1 MLRWIVVAVVLGLSA
16 CAAPPSGQPLPPRLV
31 LDPGGHVGA
40 ITALAVAPDGQTV
53 ASAGEDGTVRLWRMA
68 DGKPAGVLRPPLGP
82 TPVALGGLAY
92 DGETLL
98 AAAGSRVFAF
108 HQGKLTGRRDG
119 TAVPARTA
127 VTLGDG
133 RRLQAVQ
140 GPRLDLAAADG
151 TAVWSIAAPSA
162 VADGPALRLQLSPD
176 GSAMR
181 LSDGRDTAAFS
192 FASLSQQVPEAL
204 FAAALPPAEPPAR
217 LVLADKRV
225 LSGDGRA
232 LRLDGAAGQTLWR
245 SATGGIVRA
254 VAAAPEAGLAAAAL
268 SDGTVRWYSLANG
281 AEHVAVYVR
290 RGGDRWLAWMPDGIF
305 DHSDAA
311 WNIAAW
317 HIERS
322 PDQAADIVT
331 VGQLYELSYRP
342 DLLRRAFLGE
352 SLGLD
357 ERVRARRTVA
367 AGLPPAVDLSST
379 ATADGGSAEVVIKAR
394 DRGLGVARAAIR
406 VNGVTVALEDLPAAA
421 RSGAVAELRR
431 TVPLRGGQN
440 QIEAVAYSADGSVES
455 PPVRATVGSGAAAP
469 APRPRLFGLVVGIDA
484 YAAPELRLAFAGAD
498 ARAFAAALKR
508 SAQPVFR
515 GVSSRLLRDRQAG
528 RDGIVAALREMA
540 AAAGPDD
547 VFLLYLAGHGVNLDG
562 RYHFLT
568 AGLDGTTEDA
578 IARHSIDQDTLG
590 QLLAA
595 VPAGQAVVVLDTCYA
610 GAFKPDDPDLL
621 IRTGNRKLARLTG
634 RAFLTAANDEQEA
647 AEGYHGHGVFTY
659 TLLEALTGRAGSDT
673 VTVGFLGDHARSRVP
688 LLAKQTFDHRQTP
701 VFTLSGRD
709 FAIGKVGR

>member
-1 MLRWIVVAVVLGLSA
+1 MLRWIVVAVVLSLSA
-16 CAAPPSGQPLPPRLV
+16 CAAPPSGQPLAPRLV

-40 ITALAVAPDGQTV
+40 VTALAVAADGKTF
-53 ASAGEDGTVRLWRMA
+53 ASAGEDGTVRLWAMA
-68 DGKPAGVLRPPLGP
+68 DGKPAGVLRPPLGA
-82 TPVALGGLAY
+82 TPAALDGLAF

-108 HQGKLTGRRDG
+108 RQGKLAGRRDG
-119 TAVPARTA
+119 APLPARTS
-127 VTLGDG
+127 VILDDG
-133 RRLQAVQ
+133 RRLQAAP
-140 GPRLDLAAADG
+140 GPRIDLTTADG
-151 TAVWSIAAPSA
+151 VTAWTIAAPAA
-162 VADGPALRLQLSPD
+162 VADGPALQLQLSPD

-181 LSDGRDTAAFS
+181 LGDGRDRAAFS
-192 FASLSQQVPEAL
+192 FTSLSPQVPDAL
-204 FAAALPPAEPPAR
+204 FATALPPAEPPAR
-217 LVLADKRV
+217 RVLPDRRV

-232 LRLDGAAGQTLWR
+232 LRLDSATGHPLWR
-245 SATGGIVRA
+245 SPTGGIVRA

-268 SDGTVRWYSLANG
+268 SDGTVRWYSLTNG
-281 AEHVAVYVR
+281 AEHVAVYIR

-322 PDQAADIVT
+322 PDQAAEVVT

-357 ERVRARRTVA
+357 ERIRARRTVA
-367 AGLPPAVDLSST
+367 AGLPPAVELSSS
-379 ATADGGSAEVVIKAR
+379 AGPDGGSAEVVVKAR

-406 VNGVTVALEDLPAAA
+406 VNGITVALEDLPAAA

-431 TVPLRGGQN
+431 TVRLRGGQN
-440 QIEAVAYSADGSVES
+440 QIEAVAYSADGAVES
-455 PPVRATVGSGAAAP
+455 SPVRTSIGSGATEPAA
-469 APRPRLFGLVVGIDA
+469 RPRLHVLVVGIDA
-484 YAAPELRLAFAGAD
+484 YAAPDLRLAFAGAD
-498 ARAFAAALKR
+498 ARAFATALRR
-508 SAQPVFR
+508 SAQPVFHSVNTR
-515 GVSSRLLRDRQAG
+515 VLRDRQAH
-528 RDGIVAALREMA
+528 REDIIAALRDMA
-540 AAAGPDD
+540 AAARPDD

-578 IARHSIDQDTLG
+578 IVRHGIDQETLG

-610 GAFKPDDPDLL
+610 GAFKADDPDLL

-634 RAFLTAANDEQEA
+634 RAFLTAANDQQEA
-647 AEGYHGHGVFTY
+647 AEGYHGHGIFTY
-659 TLLEALTGRAGSDT
+659 ALLEALGGQAGGDT

-688 LLAKQTFDHRQTP
+688 LLASQAFNHRQTP
-701 VFTLSGRD
+701 VFTLTGRD
-709 FAIGKVGR
+709 FAIGKAGR